1 MAAKKAQPKTPVKST
16 KPDAK
21 KEFESTVVKKTK
33 TRKPGI
39 SSSEL
44 MKMMGQSIASK
55 AS

>member
-1 MAAKKAQPKTPVKST
+1 MAAKKAPPKTPVKPA
-16 KPDAK
+16 KPVPK
-21 KEFESTVVKKTK
+21 KEFENTPVKKVK

-39 SSSEL
+39 SNTEL